1 MPPCDAKTPQLTTLT
16 TEGDMSEHSCRACRQ
31 IPGMAGDKVNQEA
44 MKQVIKKHT
53 SPLARKIAKMLKDN
67 KPPRKAD

>member
-1 MPPCDAKTPQLTTLT
+1 
-16 TEGDMSEHSCRACRQ
+16 
-31 IPGMAGDKVNQEA
+31 MAGDKVNQEA